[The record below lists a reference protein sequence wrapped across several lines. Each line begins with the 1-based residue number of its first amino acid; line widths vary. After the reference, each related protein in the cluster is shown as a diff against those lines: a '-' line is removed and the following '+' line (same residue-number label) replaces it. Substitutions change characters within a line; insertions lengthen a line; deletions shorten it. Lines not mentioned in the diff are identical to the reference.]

1 MSCWVVPAIA
11 AEFWGV
17 TLDVVWN
24 RIGSGLVPQ
33 KTESGFVFIDLY
45 PWTPGAS
52 GMPLHTPPQTFVPA
66 DETPAHM
73 PASWSSTQ
81 QEPEA
86 PEQSCISEDIQG
98 LLPDEAFL
106 DDDEDP
112 AEELDSPDDALPDL
126 DEEEEATFGRLS
138 WQEVR
143 QQVSCQRRGPVKA
156 D

>member
-52 GMPLHTPPQTFVPA
+52 GMPIHTPPQTFVPA
-66 DETPAHM
+66 DDTPAHV
-73 PASWSSTQ
+73 PASWSSPQ
-81 QEPEA
+81 LEPDA
-86 PEQSCISEDIQG
+86 PEQSGDYLQDTQG
-98 LLPDEAFL
+98 SLPGDAFGADE
-106 DDDEDP
+106 EP
-112 AEELDSPDDALPDL
+112 AEELDLPDDALPEL
-126 DEEEEATFGRLS
+126 DEEEEATFGRLT

-143 QQVSCQRRGPVKA
+143 QQVARQRRGPAKA
-156 D
+156 G